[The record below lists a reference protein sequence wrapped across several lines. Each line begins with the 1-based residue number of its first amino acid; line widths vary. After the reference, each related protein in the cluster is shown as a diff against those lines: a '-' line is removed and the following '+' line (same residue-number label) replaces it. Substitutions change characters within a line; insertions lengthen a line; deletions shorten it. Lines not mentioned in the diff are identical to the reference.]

1 MDNRFS
7 VFNSNIDTR
16 RVNDAYLKITKKT
29 SKLVSVWRNFI
40 EQEGLRKKYI
50 IMLDWQVSLT
60 NSLKYWLSMDT
71 NISTGDL
78 ILARINLGM
87 LIETWLRIFFTI
99 YSYDYQNDDFII
111 IKNRIEKIKDRK
123 KKRIEIKDLTFN
135 NLITFFISK
144 IDPELFYQCCPAPEG
159 FLSS

>member
-16 RVNDAYLKITKKT
+16 RVDDAYLKITKKT

-87 LIETWLRIFFTI
+87 LVETWLRIFFTI

-135 NLITFFISK
+135 NLITFFTSK

>member
-87 LIETWLRIFFTI
+87 LVETWLRIFFTI

>member
-87 LIETWLRIFFTI
+87 LVETWLRIFFTI

-144 IDPELFYQCCPAPEG
+144 IDPEPFYQCCPAPEG

>member
-29 SKLVSVWRNFI
+29 SKLVSVGRNFI
-40 EQEGLRKKYI
+40 EKEGLRKKYI

-87 LIETWLRIFFTI
+87 LVETWLRIFFTI

>member
-1 MDNRFS
+1 MGNRFS

-16 RVNDAYLKITKKT
+16 RVNDAYLEITKKT

-71 NISTGDL
+71 NISTDDL
-78 ILARINLGM
+78 IITRVNLGM
-87 LIETWLRIFFTI
+87 LVETWLRIFFTI

-123 KKRIEIKDLTFN
+123 KKRIGIKDLTFN

>member
-87 LIETWLRIFFTI
+87 LVETWLRIFFTI

-111 IKNRIEKIKDRK
+111 IKNRIEKIKDCK

>member
-87 LIETWLRIFFTI
+87 LVETWLRIFFTI
-99 YSYDYQNDDFII
+99 YSYEYQNDDFII

>member
-1 MDNRFS
+1 
-7 VFNSNIDTR
+7 
-16 RVNDAYLKITKKT
+16 
-29 SKLVSVWRNFI
+29 
-40 EQEGLRKKYI
+40 
-50 IMLDWQVSLT
+50 MLDWQVSLT

-87 LIETWLRIFFTI
+87 LVETWLRIFFTI

>member
-87 LIETWLRIFFTI
+87 LVETWLRIFFTI

-123 KKRIEIKDLTFN
+123 KKRVEIKDLTFN

-144 IDPELFYQCCPAPEG
+144 IDP
-159 FLSS
+159 

>member
-87 LIETWLRIFFTI
+87 LVETWLRIFLTI

>member
-1 MDNRFS
+1 MNNRFS

-87 LIETWLRIFFTI
+87 LVETWLRIFFTI
-99 YSYDYQNDDFII
+99 YSYDYQNDGFII